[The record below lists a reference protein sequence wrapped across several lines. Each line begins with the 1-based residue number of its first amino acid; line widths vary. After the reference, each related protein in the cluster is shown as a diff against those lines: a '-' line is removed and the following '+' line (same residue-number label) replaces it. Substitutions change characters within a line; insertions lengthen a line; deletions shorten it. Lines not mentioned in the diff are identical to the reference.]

1 MGGRWAGGEERG
13 GSGGP
18 EPDAGSRWTML
29 GRGCPIS
36 ITAGGSEIWSQ
47 VGGEMLGWAVLLIGS
62 EVSRWAAD
70 VSGKSQPCRKAVDR
84 TLAMKIHQ
92 ILLS

>member
-1 MGGRWAGGEERG
+1 
-13 GSGGP
+13 
-18 EPDAGSRWTML
+18 
-29 GRGCPIS
+29 
-36 ITAGGSEIWSQ
+36 
-47 VGGEMLGWAVLLIGS
+47 MLGWAVLLIGS

-84 TLAMKIHQ
+84 TLAMKIHE